1 MQEIVE
7 QERESWNLV
16 ENNRQ
21 KTKFTSDD
29 KTICSG
35 VQYKQYQLGFVIKSH

>member
-29 KTICSG
+29 KIKCSR
-35 VQYKQYQLGFVIKSH
+35 VQYKQYLLGSVIKSH